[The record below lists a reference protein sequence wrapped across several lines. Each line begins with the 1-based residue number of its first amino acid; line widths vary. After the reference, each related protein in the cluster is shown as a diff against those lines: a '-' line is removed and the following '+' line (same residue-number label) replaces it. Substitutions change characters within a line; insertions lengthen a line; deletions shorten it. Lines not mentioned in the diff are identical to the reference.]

1 MTVTAEPDV
10 PDVPDRRGT
19 SRPDPE
25 AQRLLAADKKFALL
39 VQFNW
44 AVVFFSAFYVFVS
57 WAIDFGPG
65 IYIMSLN
72 GLLLLANLV
81 YIARGGNYTVAANVY
96 LCTNTLV
103 AVAGCTYFS
112 GGLYSPVIPWFA
124 FGPVTATLML
134 GFNRNTLWWLFVNA
148 ACVLAFGVVGMVGIE
163 LPMEFNKQYSGF
175 FFAACQIGLVF
186 TLLIHTRIFDS
197 EKNRALGEV
206 ETKNVE
212 LHTALR
218 ETAQARHKAEAATAT
233 KSAFLAN
240 MSHEIRTPMNAII
253 GMCHLALKT
262 DMTPRQRDYLH
273 KAQQSSQHLLA
284 IINDI
289 LELSKVEAGKLELE
303 IGEFSL
309 ERLLIK
315 VADLLGDKAESKG
328 LELLFDVA
336 HDVPDAL
343 KGDALRLS
351 QMLINYA
358 SNALKFTDTGEIDIL
373 VRLQEQTD
381 QRVVL
386 RFEVRD
392 TGIGLTEDQ
401 IGNLFHSFQQ
411 ADVSTT
417 RKYGGTGLG
426 LSITKVLAQQMGGD
440 VGVTSVSGKGSTFWF
455 TVNLELG
462 SRNTRQL
469 ELQSDMRGRRV
480 LVVDDVENTRQVL
493 SEMLGWMRFVA
504 STADTGEAA
513 LQEIGRADAAGQP
526 YDVVLL
532 DWHMPGMDG
541 ATTARRLRAMPLI
554 HRPSLVALTHQRLEE
569 VDAVTAAGNTVQ
581 IGATLSK
588 PVAPSKLFDALMELL
603 AGNLHRLGGA
613 NVENLGALVPLALQ
627 SVRGARILLA
637 EDNALNQ
644 QVASELLRDAGF
656 VVDIADDGRIACD
669 MAQGAAASTQ
679 PYDLILM
686 DMQMPVMD
694 GVQATR
700 RIRANPLGATVPV
713 VAMTANAMNSDKEKC
728 LGAGMVDFVTKPID
742 PQELFRVLLRWIVP
756 RQGLYQ
762 GPVETATPA
771 PKALSGPAAVLPA
784 FVEGL
789 DQAAGLRRVMGKHH
803 RYLAMLRGFA
813 DTQAD
818 VPQAIAQALAEHDIP
833 TATRLA
839 HTLKGL
845 AGNVASAEVV
855 RAADALEQ
863 SLRSRAGGE
872 VRACLLAGVTAS
884 LATQIDA
891 IQRALPPDA
900 LPQSE
905 TDLEPHDTERVD
917 ALCQEL
923 MTLLGNDDGN
933 AERLL
938 TQHAALFRAAF
949 SAHFVALQTA
959 VNTFDSEQALT
970 ILQEA
975 VATRNV
981 EGVK

>member
-1 MTVTAEPDV
+1 MTAAAEPSV
-10 PDVPDRRGT
+10 SDRRGAP
-19 SRPDPE
+19 RPDPQ
-25 AQRLLAADKKFALL
+25 AQRLLAADRKVALL

-65 IYIMSLN
+65 MVIMTIN

-81 YIARGGNYTVAANVY
+81 YIAKGGNYTVAANVY

-134 GFNRNTLWWLFVNA
+134 GFNRNTLWWLFVNS
-148 ACVLAFGVVGMVGIE
+148 ACVLVFGVVGMMGIE
-163 LPMEFNKQYSGF
+163 LPMQFNKQYSGF

-218 ETAQARHKAEAATAT
+218 ETAQARLKAEAATAT

-309 ERLLIK
+309 ERLLTK

-336 HDVPDAL
+336 HDVPDVL

-358 SNALKFTDTGEIDIL
+358 SNALKFTDAGEIDIL
-373 VRLQEQTD
+373 VRVQKQIG

-392 TGIGLTEDQ
+392 TGIGLTEEQ

-426 LSITKVLAQQMGGD
+426 LSITKVLAEQMGGD
-440 VGVTSVSGKGSTFWF
+440 VGVTSVPGKGSTFWF
-455 TVNLELG
+455 TVDLELG
-462 SRNTRQL
+462 IRNTRPL
-469 ELQSDMRGRRV
+469 ELQSDLRGRRV

-493 SEMLGWMRFVA
+493 SEMLGWMCFVA

-513 LQEIGRADAAGQP
+513 LHEIARADAAGQP

-541 ATTARRLRAMPLI
+541 ATTARQLGAMPLT
-554 HRPSLVALTHQRLEE
+554 RKPSLVALTHHHGDE
-569 VDAVTAAGNTVQ
+569 VDTVVAAGDGLP

-603 AGNLHRLGGA
+603 AGSLQHFSSTSMDSLGG
-613 NVENLGALVPLALQ
+613 LVPKALQ
-627 SVRGARILLA
+627 SLSGARILLA

-644 QVASELLRDAGF
+644 QVASELLRDVGF

-669 MAQGAAASTQ
+669 MAQRAAASLQ

-686 DMQMPVMD
+686 DMQMPGMD

-700 RIRANPLGATVPV
+700 CIRESLMGATVPV

-728 LGAGMVDFVTKPID
+728 LQAGMMDFVTKPID
-742 PQELFRVLLRWIVP
+742 PQELFRVLLRWIAP
-756 RQGLYQ
+756 RQGLD
-762 GPVETATPA
+762 PA
-771 PKALSGPAAVLPA
+771 VADMAALAPRALGGPAAVLPA

-803 RYLAMLRGFA
+803 RYLAMLKGFA

-818 VPQAIAQALAEHDIP
+818 VPQAIAQAIADHDIA

-855 RAADALEQ
+855 RAAVAMEQ
-863 SLRSRAGGE
+863 ALRSSAGAE
-872 VRACLLAGVTAS
+872 VLKGLLASLTAS
-884 LATQIDA
+884 LGAQIAA
-891 IQRALPPDA
+891 IQRALPPDPS
-900 LPQSE
+900 PQPDAELDSQDAE
-905 TDLEPHDTERVD
+905 HVDVVCRKLE
-917 ALCQEL
+917 
-923 MTLLGNDDGN
+923 TLLANDDGN

-938 TQHAALFRAAF
+938 GQHTALLRAAF
-949 SAHFVALQTA
+949 AAHFVALQTA
-959 VNTFDSEQALT
+959 VNAFDSEQALA
-970 ILQEA
+970 ILRDA
-975 VATRNV
+975 VAARGRD
-981 EGVK
+981 GVK

>member
-358 SNALKFTDTGEIDIL
+358 SNALKFTDTGEVDIL

-554 HRPSLVALTHQRLEE
+554 HRPSLVALTHQCLEE

>member
-1 MTVTAEPDV
+1 MTDQPSV
-10 PDVPDRRGT
+10 PERRGT
-19 SRPDPE
+19 PRPDPE
-25 AQRLLAADKKFALL
+25 AQRLLAADKKVALL

-65 IYIMSLN
+65 MYIMSLN

-81 YIARGGNYTVAANVY
+81 YIAKGGNYTVAANVY

-134 GFNRNTLWWLFVNA
+134 GFNRNTLWWLFVNS
-148 ACVLAFGVVGMVGIE
+148 ACVLVFGVVGMMGIE
-163 LPMEFNKQYSGF
+163 LPMQFNKQYSGF

-218 ETAQARHKAEAATAT
+218 DTAQARQKAEAATAT

-358 SNALKFTDTGEIDIL
+358 SNALKFTDAGEIDIL
-373 VRLQEQTD
+373 VRLQEQTG

-392 TGIGLTEDQ
+392 TGIGLTEEQ

-426 LSITKVLAQQMGGD
+426 LSITKVLAQQMGGE
-440 VGVTSVSGKGSTFWF
+440 VGVTSVPGKGSTFWF

-462 SRNTRQL
+462 NRNTRQL

-493 SEMLGWMRFVA
+493 SEMLSWMSFVA

-513 LQEIGRADAAGQP
+513 LQEITRADAAGQP

-541 ATTARRLRAMPLI
+541 ATTARRLRSMPLA
-554 HRPSLVALTHQRLEE
+554 RAPKLVALTHHHGDE
-569 VDAVTAAGNTVQ
+569 VDAVVAAGDALQ

-603 AGNLHRLGGA
+603 AGSLHRLGGA
-613 NVENLGALVPLALQ
+613 HVESLGSLVPLALQ
-627 SVRGARILLA
+627 AVRGARILLA

-669 MAQGAAASTQ
+669 MALAAGAAGQA
-679 PYDLILM
+679 YDVVLM
-686 DMQMPVMD
+686 DMQMPGMD
-694 GVQATR
+694 GLEATR
-700 RIRANPLGATVPV
+700 RIRANPQVAAMPI
-713 VAMTANAMNSDKEKC
+713 VAMTANAMASDKEKC
-728 LGAGMVDFVTKPID
+728 LAAGMVDFVTKPID
-742 PQELFRVLLRWIVP
+742 PDELFRVLLCWVAPRNGVDTMVP
-756 RQGLYQ
+756 DRPALL
-762 GPVETATPA
+762 PSTPA
-771 PKALSGPAAVLPA
+771 LPAETLPA

-789 DQAAGLRRVMGKHH
+789 DQAAGLRRVMGKQH

-813 DTQAD
+813 DAQAD
-818 VPQAIAQALAEHDIP
+818 VPQAIAQALAAQDLA
-833 TATRLA
+833 TALRLA

-845 AGNVASAEVV
+845 AGNIGSAEVV
-855 RAADALEQ
+855 RAAAAMEQ
-863 SLRSRAGGE
+863 ALRSRASAE
-872 VRACLLAGVTAS
+872 VRATLLAALADALGV
-884 LATQIDA
+884 QIAA
-891 IQRALPPDA
+891 INRALPQDA
-900 LPQSE
+900 E
-905 TDLEPHDTERVD
+905 TAADAPAADAQRLGELCRQLE
-917 ALCQEL
+917 
-923 MTLLGNDDGN
+923 TLLSNDDGN

-938 TQHAALFRAAF
+938 AEHAGLFRAAF
-949 SAHFVALQTA
+949 VSHFVALQAA
-959 VNTFDSEQALT
+959 VNAFDSEQALA

-975 VATRNV
+975 VAARSM
-981 EGVK
+981 EGVQ

>member
-1 MTVTAEPDV
+1 MIDQPRVLPE
-10 PDVPDRRGT
+10 RRST
-19 SRPDPE
+19 PRPDPDAE
-25 AQRLLAADKKFALL
+25 RLLAADKKVALL
-39 VQFNW
+39 VKFNW

-65 IYIMSLN
+65 MYIMSLN
-72 GLLLLANLV
+72 GLLLLANLF

-134 GFNRNTLWWLFVNA
+134 GFNRNTLWWLFVNS
-148 ACVLAFGVVGMVGIE
+148 ACVLAFGVVGMMGVA
-163 LPMEFNKQYSGF
+163 LPMEFNKAYSGF

-218 ETAQARHKAEAATAT
+218 DTAQARQKAEAATAT

-315 VADLLGDKAESKG
+315 VADLLGDKAEGKG

-343 KGDALRLS
+343 QGDALRLS

-358 SNALKFTDTGEIDIL
+358 SNALKFTDAGEIDIL
-373 VRLQEQTD
+373 VRLQQQTD
-381 QRVVL
+381 KRVVL

-392 TGIGLTEDQ
+392 TGIGLTEEQ
-401 IGNLFHSFQQ
+401 IGNLFNSFQQ

-426 LSITKVLAQQMGGD
+426 LSITKVLAQQMGGE
-440 VGVTSVSGKGSTFWF
+440 VGVTSTPGKGSTFWF
-455 TVNLELG
+455 TVDLELG

-480 LVVDDVENTRQVL
+480 LVVDDVDNTRQVL
-493 SEMLGWMRFVA
+493 SEMLSWMRFVA
-504 STADTGEAA
+504 GTADTGEAA
-513 LQEIGRADAAGQP
+513 LQEIVRADVAGHP

-541 ATTARRLRAMPLI
+541 ATTAQRLKTLPLTRAPK
-554 HRPSLVALTHQRLEE
+554 LVALTHHHGDEMDM
-569 VDAVTAAGNTVQ
+569 VAAAGDDMQ

-603 AGNLHRLGGA
+603 AGNLHRSGASVESLGGVA
-613 NVENLGALVPLALQ
+613 PLALD
-627 SVRGARILLA
+627 SVRGARVLLA

-669 MAQGAAASTQ
+669 MALAVGAAGQ
-679 PYDLILM
+679 PYDVILM
-686 DMQMPVMD
+686 DMQMPGMD
-694 GVQATR
+694 GLEATR
-700 RIRANPLGATVPV
+700 RIRASPLGATVPI
-713 VAMTANAMNSDKEKC
+713 VAMTANAMASDREKC
-728 LGAGMVDFVTKPID
+728 LAAGMLDFVTKPID
-742 PQELFRVLLRWIVP
+742 PDELFRVLLCWVAPRSAVDPVVP
-756 RQGLYQ
+756 DGLV
-762 GPVETATPA
+762 PAPSTPPVSVET
-771 PKALSGPAAVLPA
+771 LPA

-789 DQAAGLRRVMGKHH
+789 DQAAGLRRVMGKQH

-813 DTQAD
+813 DTQAN
-818 VPQAIAQALAEHDIP
+818 VPQAIAQALAAQDLP

-839 HTLKGL
+839 HTLRGL
-845 AGNVASAEVV
+845 AGNIASAEVV
-855 RAADALEQ
+855 HAAAAVEQALH
-863 SLRSRAGGE
+863 SRAGVD
-872 VRACLLAGVTAS
+872 VRASLLAELSAALGAQVA
-884 LATQIDA
+884 A
-891 IQRALPPDA
+891 IHRALPHETAPPPDA
-900 LPQSE
+900 PVQLADAQQ
-905 TDLEPHDTERVD
+905 LG
-917 ALCQEL
+917 ALCHQLE
-923 MTLLGNDDGN
+923 TLLSNDDGN

-938 TQHAALFRAAF
+938 ARHTAVFRAAF
-949 SAHFVALQTA
+949 ASHFAALQSA
-959 VNTFDSEQALT
+959 VNAFDSEQALVV
-970 ILQEA
+970 LQDAKASQNNLESM
-975 VATRNV
+975 R
-981 EGVK
+981 

>member
-554 HRPSLVALTHQRLEE
+554 HRPSLVALTHQCLEE